1 MVKKIITLIFIA
13 LLCASFVS
21 AGNIVD
27 PSGNSIENSLKNL
40 DRAEIQVKSTLMA
53 GELVRNMEKFQEKH
67 QDKLYDCE
75 STCTIRLETSS
86 GQRDTTMVQ
95 IKRQIQ
101 LLWMDIDAVVDYE
114 IDSDGEI
121 VSEDGNFGHWLYD
134 FSFVKLKE

>member
-53 GELVRNMEKFQEKH
+53 GELVRNMEQFQIKH
-67 QDKLYDCE
+67 QEKLYDCE
-75 STCTIRLETSS
+75 ANCQIRLETSA

-95 IKRQIQ
+95 VHREAKF
-101 LLWMDIDAVVDYE
+101 LWMDITLEADYE
-114 IDSDGEI
+114 IDAEGDI
-121 VSEDGNFGHWLYD
+121 VSEDRNMWQKWYEFRL
-134 FSFVKLKE
+134 VQLEE